1 MPAAS
6 IIQPFRFMDKHEL
19 ECRALDVL
27 LSLQAAPDYGLQ
39 FPLDASR
46 VAEFLG
52 LDLVWDVL
60 PPDDL
65 GPVAARI
72 LPLER
77 LIEVNEAVLDAPAGF
92 GESTLA
98 HEIGHW
104 VLHIDRA
111 AVARLERLQQQG
123 VQVSVAP
130 FVCRNAAELQG
141 LEWQAQYFAGCLL
154 LPRYELAA
162 RCQGRDLSRW
172 PQLYAIAE
180 EMGVTISNLTHRL
193 CDLEWIELQPESR
206 RIVARGTGER
216 PRAMLGLDSSTRR

>member
-6 IIQPFRFMDKHEL
+6 IIQPFRFMGKHEL

-27 LSLQAAPDYGLQ
+27 LSPQAAPDCDLQ

-52 LDLVWDVL
+52 LDVVWDVL

-77 LIEVNEAVLDAPAGF
+77 LIEVNEVVLDAPAGF

-98 HEIGHW
+98 HEVGHW
-104 VLHIDRA
+104 ILHIDRE
-111 AVARLERLQQQG
+111 AVARLERLQQRG

-130 FVCRNAAELQG
+130 FVCRNAAERQG

-162 RCQGRDLSRW
+162 RCRGRDLSRW
-172 PQLYAIAE
+172 PPLYAIAE

-193 CDLEWIELQPESR
+193 RDLDWIELEAESR
-206 RIVARGTGER
+206 RIVARDTGER
-216 PRAMLGLDSSTRR
+216 ARSSLGLNSSTER

>member
-1 MPAAS
+1 VPVAS
-6 IIQPFRFMDKHEL
+6 IIQPFRFRDKHEL

-27 LSLQAAPDYGLQ
+27 LSLRAAPDYGLQ
-39 FPLDASR
+39 FLLDASR

-52 LDLVWDVL
+52 LDVVWDLL

-104 VLHIDRA
+104 VLHINRE
-111 AVARLERLQQQG
+111 AVARLKRLQQRG
-123 VQVSVAP
+123 MQVSVAP

-154 LPRYELAA
+154 LPSGALPGAGFEPLAA
-162 RCQGRDLSRW
+162 VVCDRRGDGRHDF
-172 PQLYAIAE
+172 
-180 EMGVTISNLTHRL
+180 
-193 CDLEWIELQPESR
+193 
-206 RIVARGTGER
+206 
-216 PRAMLGLDSSTRR
+216 